1 MSRTRA
7 AERARTAGRAAAA
20 ALALLTRAPL
30 PRRLALDADDAARGA
45 ACFPLVGAAIGLL
58 AGSAAAAA
66 AAATPSPLLAGAAGA
81 LAAVLAT
88 GALHLDG
95 LADAADA
102 LGGRTRE
109 DALRIMRDHAVGA
122 YGAVTLVVV
131 LLLRAGALGALA
143 TADAAT
149 AIVAATV
156 AGAISRALGAV
167 AATRPYARA
176 DTTSLAAAFTRATH
190 RGPAA
195 VALLLAASAV
205 AATGTA
211 GVAQAL
217 AAIAL
222 AALVLRTAH
231 RRIGGVTG
239 DVLGAAI
246 ETSETAALVAAA
258 LLLA

>member
-1 MSRTRA
+1 VSPTRA

-20 ALALLTRAPL
+20 AVALLTRVPL
-30 PRRLALDADDAARGA
+30 PRRLALGAGDAARGA

-58 AGSAAAAA
+58 AGAAAAA
-66 AAATPSPLLAGAAGA
+66 TAAATPSPLLAGAAGA
-81 LAAVLAT
+81 LAAILAT

-109 DALRIMRDHAVGA
+109 DALRIMRDHAIGA
-122 YGAVTLVVV
+122 YGAVALVVD
-131 LLLRAGALGALA
+131 LLLRAAALGALA
-143 TADAAT
+143 GADAVA

-156 AGAISRALGAV
+156 AGALSRAAGAIR
-167 AATRPYARA
+167 ATRPYARTEA
-176 DTTSLAAAFTRATH
+176 TTLAGAFTRSTH

-195 VALLLAASAV
+195 VALLLAAVAV
-205 AATGTA
+205 AATGMT
-211 GVAQAL
+211 GVVQAL
-217 AAIAL
+217 AAGAV
-222 AALVLRTAH
+222 AAAVLRTAH
-231 RRIGGVTG
+231 RRVGGVTG

-258 LLLA
+258 LVL